1 MRIPQVRFTMWGM
14 MRVVGLMAVF
24 LAVTRFTLAQSG
36 TEGLTSLAVCVFA
49 FLTYLPQFLRVR
61 WPMFWLGFAGSGLIY
76 LSFVHFVGLP
86 FRLPT
91 SLLLDWLHD
100 HLAAAQAIP
109 ALDFNRAGH
118 AALSLVVGLLGG
130 CLAALMIPAKAPEQ
144 GSYPPLRDYF
154 PTVFAFCHRLRWWRR

>member
-14 MRVVGLMAVF
+14 MRAVGLTALG
-24 LAVTRFTLAQSG
+24 LAVIRFTLAQSG
-36 TEGLTSLAVCVFA
+36 TEGLTSLAICGYA
-49 FLTYLPQFLRVR
+49 LITYAPQFLRVR
-61 WPMFWLGFAGSGLIY
+61 WPMFWLGFAGTGLIY
-76 LSFVHFVGLP
+76 LSFVRFVGLP

-100 HLAAAQAIP
+100 HLASAQAVP
-109 ALDFNRAGH
+109 VLDFNRAGH

-130 CLAALMIPAKAPEQ
+130 SLAALLIPAIAQEP
-144 GSYPPLRDYF
+144 GPNPPLRDYF